1 MPYLK
6 LAKPFSLTTI
16 LAYKKIVFKYL
27 SVRNHTNCDKGNI
40 ALINKYKCTLINE
53 HKVRFNCSTRVLYS
67 FAFKKS

>member
-27 SVRNHTNCDKGNI
+27 SVETI
-40 ALINKYKCTLINE
+40 QPAI
-53 HKVRFNCSTRVLYS
+53 RVILH
-67 FAFKKS
+67 